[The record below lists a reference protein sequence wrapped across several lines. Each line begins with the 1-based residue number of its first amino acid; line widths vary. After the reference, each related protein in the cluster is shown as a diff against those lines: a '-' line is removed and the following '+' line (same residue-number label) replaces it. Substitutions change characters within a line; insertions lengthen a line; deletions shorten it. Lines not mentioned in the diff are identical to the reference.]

1 MTSISL
7 LLSTHNGTYHLILYI
22 KVIPVFNSF
31 SILNIY
37 RKIAAT
43 KKPSCPF
50 FSWILSPPLLLPL
63 CCSWS
68 LVLSASVFKHRSW
81 KPSIL
86 EETCMVF
93 KIKKKS
99 KKVHLFIMCIINLF
113 SKKLSHEESRNLGLV
128 LLYVYEILA
137 QLSHLNLHL
146 NSAVAYK
153 GGVACKQSLC
163 LSIMHFFT

>member
-1 MTSISL
+1 MTPISL

-43 KKPSCPF
+43 KKLSCPF

-93 KIKKKS
+93 KIKKNPKRYICLWCVS
-99 KKVHLFIMCIINLF
+99 LISSLRSSDMKKA
-113 SKKLSHEESRNLGLV
+113 GTLV
-128 LLYVYEILA
+128 LL
-137 QLSHLNLHL
+137 
-146 NSAVAYK
+146 
-153 GGVACKQSLC
+153 
-163 LSIMHFFT
+163 FFSMFMKS